1 MAGRGL
7 SGQVQR
13 GHGVTRIQAA
23 VLVVMAVCRR
33 VVLGILRAA
42 CLVFWHGGD
51 LGPLALLDIT
61 APSSRL
67 LSHGG
72 HLMLPAGRF
81 GAVAVDGLVSLFP
94 FVPLSLLP
102 DEVVHSSRN

>member
-1 MAGRGL
+1 ML
-7 SGQVQR
+7 
-13 GHGVTRIQAA
+13 
-23 VLVVMAVCRR
+23 
-33 VVLGILRAA
+33 

-61 APSSRL
+61 TPSSRL

-94 FVPLSLLP
+94 FVPLPLLP